1 MFVPVVLIVLVM
13 SFVAVLRR
21 VVRLEDMTDC
31 FGYLLVSG
39 VPAVVKC
46 LYEAAAESALAVCIV
61 YLIRRFFQVLL
72 EVVLGACAV
81 HCWRTSVNAAAREV
95 SVSCVDACCRL
106 RAVRALPAAPP
117 RRSSRSSRHGCPSA
131 WLLVMRCGEPES
143 KSRAMLVFGQ
153 CGAAV
158 L

>member
-1 MFVPVVLIVLVM
+1 MYKFEVLFPVVLASIVAADFNVFLTDGTGPEM
-13 SFVAVLRR
+13 SVHVFLAPLKFLQR
-21 VVRLEDMTDC
+21 VPWLC
-31 FGYLLVSG
+31 VS
-39 VPAVVKC
+39 
-46 LYEAAAESALAVCIV
+46 STFF
-61 YLIRRFFQVLL
+61 RRFFQVLL

-95 SVSCVDACCRL
+95 FVSCVDACCRL

-117 RRSSRSSRHGCPSA
+117 RRSSRSSRHGCPST
-131 WLLVMRCGEPES
+131 WLLVMCCGGPES
-143 KSRAMLVFGQ
+143 KSRAMFVFGQ